1 MRRCLFAGLLPGMS
15 NKPVRNY
22 RGGGGGGLPGGGG
35 GGLKLG
41 GGDEIPLLLFAGG
54 SLVILPDTGTRWPLA
69 YMH

>member
-1 MRRCLFAGLLPGMS
+1 MAYCLEWGNRPMR
-15 NKPVRNY
+15 VY

-35 GGLKLG
+35 GGLKFV
-41 GGDEIPLLLFAGG
+41 GGDEFPRLLFAGGG